1 MGPASKD
8 LEYEIIKLQWEVYQE
23 KKWCRRTSSCQ
34 LVVVVQPLSLVWVF
48 ATPWITA
55 CQASPSFTIS
65 QSLLKLVTIEL
76 WCHPTILSSAA
87 LFLFCLLSFPASGA
101 FPKNWYFASGGQSI
115 GASASVLPLN
125 IQGSFPLGLTD
136 LISLLSKGFSRV
148 FSSTTIWKYQFFSA
162 QPSLSIY
169 PSYQL
174 SVLYIMVCIRQSQSP
189 NLSLPTLSLPR

>member
-1 MGPASKD
+1 MSNSLWQHG
-8 LEYEIIKLQWEVYQE
+8 LQHTKLPCPSLSPGV
-23 KKWCRRTSSCQ
+23 CPNSC
-34 LVVVVQPLSLVWVF
+34 PLS
-48 ATPWITA
+48 
-55 CQASPSFTIS
+55 QR
-65 QSLLKLVTIEL
+65 
-76 WCHPTILSSAA
+76 CHPTISSSV
-87 LFLFCLLSFPASGA
+87 FPFSCLQSFPASGS
-101 FPKNWYFASGGQSI
+101 FPMSRLFTAGGQSSGI
-115 GASASVLPLN
+115 STSASVSPMN
-125 IQGSFPLGLTD
+125 IQSWLPLGLTD